1 MRVAHVHQRDGI
13 DAPIHVQRMF
23 GHRLPRYYRRDFKPV
38 QLRLSGTYLFP
49 YGLSLSAFFQYYS
62 GAPWARTLTV
72 YFPAGYM
79 GYGTREPSVTVCAEP
94 WGTNRAPGVA
104 CLDLHLEKRFTLK
117 KGASLTL
124 MVDVFNTTGR
134 NTQTISLDRA
144 GILDERK
151 TPARYTVTQDE
162 RMVNLY
168 GVRQFRVGIK
178 FGI

>member
-1 MRVAHVHQRDGI
+1 
-13 DAPIHVQRMF
+13 
-23 GHRLPRYYRRDFKPV
+23 
-38 QLRLSGTYLFP
+38 
-49 YGLSLSAFFQYYS
+49 
-62 GAPWARTLTV
+62 
-72 YFPAGYM
+72 
-79 GYGTREPSVTVCAEP
+79 
-94 WGTNRAPGVA
+94 
-104 CLDLHLEKRFTLK
+104 
-117 KGASLTL
+117 LTL

-134 NTQTISLDRA
+134 NTQTISQDRA